1 MSVVH
6 VGLASTGRR
15 DVHVCTAGPNWEAFG
30 HSGAGGSMA
39 FADPKARI
47 AVGYVMNQMASNLNG
62 DPRTLEL
69 LEALYGALGT
79 PIEYKR
85 DANGQPE
92 RGHIR
97 SSVLGDIVPLHRPR
111 L

>member
-1 MSVVH
+1 MALLVSVVVH

-62 DPRTLEL
+62 VGDARGGWP
-69 LEALYGALGT
+69 EA
-79 PIEYKR
+79 R
-85 DANGQPE
+85 
-92 RGHIR
+92 RGIR
-97 SSVLGDIVPLHRPR
+97 CNSP
-111 L
+111 